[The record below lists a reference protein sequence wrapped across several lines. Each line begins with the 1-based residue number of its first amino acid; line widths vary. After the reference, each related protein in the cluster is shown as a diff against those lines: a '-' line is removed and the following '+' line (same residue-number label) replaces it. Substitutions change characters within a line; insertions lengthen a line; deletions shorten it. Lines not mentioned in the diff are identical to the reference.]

1 MFRRSRLSIRPNV
14 KPGGR
19 SSSQALKG
27 DDKTRTSDQQLNSE
41 EKSSNEK
48 DDSGL
53 PAESFPPTPLPNPGV
68 AQEERDDPD
77 EQQENVPLN
86 KNEKND
92 KTGVCGTQGKSPVA
106 PLQRRK
112 RFSTVLN
119 LPKPRATSL
128 SAQQSANLT
137 AKSPQQQNLLTPVTN
152 VASIQ
157 DNSAPSTTEKALPK
171 SPENRK
177 PSLGQHIKLPEK
189 KTPIPQVPQFS
200 PVKNHVHK
208 DPAVGTSSPRVP
220 VTRKT
225 LSSPLKE
232 RITPSGTPT
241 KGIVPS
247 PSVSPAR
254 SKSAKAPTDL
264 ERLRKARKLRELL
277 KEEMKK
283 EKKAH
288 KEMIPNWETNHPPE
302 RTKMTMRDFIYYLPD
317 TNPMLSSFEEE
328 RRPPLPVLNK
338 EPEVGSTNAP
348 ANEDEDEDED
358 EESDDAALG
367 PRVKVAE
374 DGSIIIDEESLTVEV
389 LRMKKSNIV
398 EENDP
403 IFERGSQTTYSSFK
417 KSTHTKP
424 WSDKE
429 TDMFFLAISMVGTD
443 FSMIGQLFPNR
454 TRIEIKNKFKRE
466 EKLNSWRIDKAFKEK
481 KPLDLGVFGELL
493 TRVLEGEAKRKRE
506 RNGGDKSQAPR
517 KSTNKR
523 SRKSKILK
531 ETESD
536 PDDPDSVEETDH
548 ELAEDDS
555 NAIAEG
561 TEADCSQE
569 GAQNEEA
576 ISKAYSIKHKQKRK
590 MKDAAEQSEE
600 EIATEQAEKD
610 DGIEKS
616 KCKVHQRNKGDR
628 KDSASV
634 SIVEDEDENN
644 NVTNGETLSDR
655 ETSES
660 KQSLQVRIKE
670 KPNEED
676 ISLSGCEGE
685 TLSGTT
691 TPVTRG
697 NSNKSQ
703 LARRQK
709 TKPNLKLVGRKKA
722 GGKQDITT
730 APKPSPSYNNGVES
744 EAVEEKK
751 FQPVKEK
758 ESGPVTEKESEQDE
772 EKESGPIKEKESGPV
787 KKKESEQDEEK
798 ESGPVTEKESE
809 QEEEKESGPVKEKES
824 GPVEEREFEPIEEKD
839 SRPIEEKGF
848 EPIEEKESEV
858 IEEEETGPF
867 EEKGSVAVKEMESG
881 PIEEMASGAI
891 EGKESPPVEM
901 ESGPVEERESGP
913 VVEKDSGPIEEKES
927 GVIEEKESGPFEV
940 KGSGAVEGKESQP
953 IEGRL
958 YGAVEEIGSGPVEG
972 MKSGPV
978 EGKESLAIEEKGPGP
993 VEAIA
998 TGSIEGKEYG
1008 VVEEKVSG
1016 VIEEKETRPFEA
1028 MGSAAVE
1035 EKGSPL
1041 QDRNTG
1047 LEEPSEIMD
1056 VSSALLSETTEAD
1069 KAEEISSSKVQDS
1082 DTEPRTVE
1090 KREEARNK
1098 PRRPVRSRFQK
1109 PKPNLGR
1116 AVVKKNV
1123 STQEKKVATVRENNS
1138 AIQDIVGLSPD
1149 TAINKASEAHSAS
1162 NAYFAMDA
1170 RNLDDIP
1177 TQLDAVQNRSGGTSA
1192 SAVSSSLSQS
1202 PSADAASSD
1211 LAAEPSRRSTWD
1223 SNKVLQSERTSE
1235 YDEQNEEEELTLA
1248 AIQENIMSRP
1258 TRSGRQ
1264 PKPTTFYNPSAHHQ
1278 TPSISTLLSEGENE
1292 AKVRSRPVRS
1302 HKAKPKVSKV
1312 LGKKE
1317 AQTKN
1322 TGKGQGTPKMTLV
1335 TLRASQE
1342 ADDDEES
1349 DIEEEDDIYPINPE
1363 EVNKAPAFVPISLRS
1378 PESVQA
1384 QVEESMEELEI
1395 AINVSDKNYTSD
1407 AEHSPLELRDK
1418 SDPSQSFTFI
1428 PAEDYHPATAEQ
1440 IEHFVEV
1447 IEVPSDDPVQEE
1459 DHCIAELGDS
1469 LRDAAYTDVICVDQK
1484 NSEEESV
1491 LGSDVPSLQIVVH
1504 SANDELSID
1513 SSRPCAPPEKD
1524 LMGELDLQKPPLP
1537 EGDSAKAGSSSSVTG
1552 VSDGA
1557 ERNIARRRC
1566 RFPKPKPN
1574 LGKSTSRS
1582 HVIKPRPTTE
1592 NEEMKSSAEPT
1603 GSALEGDKQ
1612 GNKTDLNS
1620 DDSLPIQL
1628 MTIEGSEEN
1637 VTIKQI
1643 PAEQPNSRILVPDD
1657 QERCVS
1663 ERLHILTSHE
1673 QDNCVRE
1680 EQKMNRSE
1688 HLESGSENLD
1698 EQLNLFESDEQ
1709 DNVGAKER
1717 LNRTEHTESGSE
1729 HLTEKLS
1736 LLLFDRKDKHV
1747 TDEEQ
1752 MSKTEHLNNKVHDPG
1767 EELQASDEQDKCVGD
1782 EQKMNRS
1789 EHLESGSENLDEQL
1803 NLFESDEQD
1812 NVGAKERLNRT
1823 EHTESGSEHLTETL
1837 SLLLFD
1843 RKDKHVTDE
1852 EQMSKTEHLNNKVH
1866 DPGEELQASDE
1877 QDKCV
1882 GDEQKMNRSE
1892 HLESGSENLDEQLN
1906 LFESDE
1912 QDNVGAKE
1920 RLNRTEHTESG
1931 SEHLTETLS
1940 LLLFDRKDK
1949 HVTDEEQMSKTEH
1962 LNNKVHDPG
1971 EELQASDEQ
1980 DKCVGDEVEMNVT
1993 EHQNDDTRQLCE
2005 RVSPADIQQYTTI
2018 QSQDVQPEMSSE
2030 TYFTQS
2036 ALTLCQAADPILS
2049 VETTETTPEAQCSSY
2064 SPKIDIKEPQNVE
2077 YQETLKISEENFE
2090 NLLTD
2095 ENSREDTIILTL
2107 FEIPASSLTE
2117 YGESSAP
2124 YIPVSENTWS
2134 YGEPCP
2140 PLTTEN
2146 IKFTVSP
2153 DLSVEAPTVSSMP
2166 ESVPILESNVQ
2177 QWSSNMLSLNMGQMN
2192 RKRKADNLSDDQ
2204 NDSVT
2209 KSPEI
2214 TSSYEDPN
2222 ENVPQTEEIIQS
2234 HLANF
2239 SSPEVCPAPSARNT
2253 LSSDDIAHMSVP
2265 PQSADDFTSTPLED
2279 VLNPARVERSAQTPS
2294 EPEEGSKSSQI
2305 RRGKLA
2311 VKPNISTRRAASTS
2325 ETGLSD
2331 INYNTLNISD
2341 TTRNAPS
2348 PLPPEESVQTE
2359 ATCKA
2364 SVDVDSIQ
2372 QELGA
2377 DDDSKCENEAQ
2388 DAAETATVAELA
2400 CYSPEI
2406 LVAVTDEG
2414 TVTGQSDTSTQS
2426 TGSTSSTTLKRPVRK
2441 PRGFLS
2447 FISKKSSEG
2456 ESEVKSKRTKFQKP
2470 CINLPQFTGKRPIP
2484 TAADAE
2490 EMKASGSPP
2499 AKRQSCDKVDAS
2511 QPNTTSSPTK
2521 VMGNSSLQSWQS
2533 ESYTEEA
2540 CCAAEQDTEQM
2551 LPTRVAEYFFSDI
2564 FTEVEEQE

>member
-1 MFRRSRLSIRPNV
+1 MFRRSRLSVRPNV

-41 EKSSNEK
+41 GKSSNEK

-53 PAESFPPTPLPNPGV
+53 PAASESFSPTPLPNPGV

-92 KTGVCGTQGKSPVA
+92 KTGVCATQGKSPVP

-112 RFSTVLN
+112 RFSTMLN
-119 LPKPRATSL
+119 LAKPRATSL

-137 AKSPQQQNLLTPVTN
+137 AKSPQQQNLLAPVTN
-152 VASIQ
+152 VSSIQ
-157 DNSAPSTTEKALPK
+157 DSSAPSTTEKALPK
-171 SPENRK
+171 SPEKRK
-177 PSLGQHIKLPEK
+177 PSSGQHIKLPEK

-208 DPAVGTSSPRVP
+208 DSAVGTSSPRVP

-232 RITPSGTPT
+232 RITPSSTPT
-241 KGIVPS
+241 KGIVTS

-254 SKSAKAPTDL
+254 PKSAKVPDDL
-264 ERLRKARKLRELL
+264 ERLRKARKLREML

-288 KEMIPNWETNHPPE
+288 KEMIPFWETNHPPE

-328 RRPPLPVLNK
+328 KRPSFPVLNK
-338 EPEVGSTNAP
+338 EPEVGSANAP

-358 EESDDAALG
+358 EESDDAVLG

-403 IFERGSQTTYSSFK
+403 IFERGSQTTYSSFR
-417 KSTHTKP
+417 KSTHTKS

-454 TRIEIKNKFKRE
+454 SRIEIKNKFKRE

-481 KPLDLGVFGELL
+481 KPLDLGFFGELL
-493 TRVLEGEAKRKRE
+493 SRVLEAEAKRKRE

-531 ETESD
+531 ESESD
-536 PDDPDSVEETDH
+536 PDDPDSVEDTDH
-548 ELAEDDS
+548 ELAEDES
-555 NAIAEG
+555 NGIAEG
-561 TEADCSQE
+561 TEASCSLE
-569 GAQNEEA
+569 GAQNGDS
-576 ISKAYSIKHKQKRK
+576 ISKAYSIKHKRKRK

-600 EIATEQAEKD
+600 EIVTEQPEKD
-610 DGIEKS
+610 DDIEKS
-616 KCKVHQRNKGDR
+616 ECKVHQHNKGDR
-628 KDSASV
+628 EDSVSV
-634 SIVEDEDENN
+634 SIIEDEDEDN
-644 NVTNGETLSDR
+644 NVTNGETLSDL

-660 KQSLQVRIKE
+660 KQSSHVRRKE
-670 KPNEED
+670 KPKEED
-676 ISLSGCEGE
+676 NLLSGCEEE

-709 TKPNLKLVGRKKA
+709 AKPNLKLIGRKKA

-730 APKPSPSYNNGVES
+730 DEKPSASYDNGLES
-744 EAVEEKK
+744 GAVEEK
-751 FQPVKEK
+751 
-758 ESGPVTEKESEQDE
+758 ESGQDE
-772 EKESGPIKEKESGPV
+772 EKESRPIEEKEFQPIKEEESGSI
-787 KKKESEQDEEK
+787 KEM
-798 ESGPVTEKESE
+798 ESAS
-809 QEEEKESGPVKEKES
+809 VKEMKS
-824 GPVEEREFEPIEEKD
+824 RRVEEREPGRIVEKD

-848 EPIEEKESEV
+848 EPIEEKGFEPIEEKGFEPIKEKGFGPIEEKESEV
-858 IEEEETGPF
+858 IEEKETGPF
-867 EEKGSVAVKEMESG
+867 EEKGSGAVEDMEFG
-881 PIEEMASGAI
+881 PVEEMASGAI
-891 EGKESPPVEM
+891 EGKESPPIEM
-901 ESGPVEERESGP
+901 GSGPVEERESGP
-913 VVEKDSGPIEEKES
+913 VVKKDFRPVEEKKS

-940 KGSGAVEGKESQP
+940 KGSEAVEGKESQP
-953 IEGRL
+953 IEGKL
-958 YGAVEEIGSGPVEG
+958 YGAVKEIESW
-972 MKSGPV
+972 PV
-978 EGKESLAIEEKGPGP
+978 EGKESLAVEEKGPGP
-993 VEAIA
+993 VEAMA
-998 TGSIEGKEYG
+998 TGSVEGKEYG
-1008 VVEEKVSG
+1008 AVEEKVSG
-1016 VIEEKETRPFEA
+1016 VIEEKETRHFEA

-1041 QDRNTG
+1041 QDHDTG
-1047 LEEPSEIMD
+1047 LEEPSEIKN
-1056 VSSALLSETTEAD
+1056 VSSALMSETTEAD
-1069 KAEEISSSKVQDS
+1069 KAEEITSSKVQDS
-1082 DTEPRTVE
+1082 DTEPWAVE
-1090 KREEARNK
+1090 KREEPRNK
-1098 PRRPVRSRFQK
+1098 PCRPVRSRFQK

-1116 AVVKKNV
+1116 AMVKKNV
-1123 STQEKKVATVRENNS
+1123 SMQEKKVAAAPENNS
-1138 AIQDIVGLSPD
+1138 AIQDVVGLSPD
-1149 TAINKASEAHSAS
+1149 TSINKASEAHQHSAS
-1162 NAYFAMDA
+1162 NACFVMGA

-1177 TQLDAVQNRSGGTSA
+1177 TQQDAVQNRSGGTNA
-1192 SAVSSSLSQS
+1192 SAVSSSLIS
-1202 PSADAASSD
+1202 PDAASSD
-1211 LAAEPSRRSTWD
+1211 SAAEPSRRSTWD
-1223 SNKVLQSERTSE
+1223 SNKLLQPERTSE
-1235 YDEQNEEEELTLA
+1235 YHEQNEEEEITLA
-1248 AIQENIMSRP
+1248 AIQENIMSKP

-1264 PKPTTFYNPSAHHQ
+1264 PKPTSFYTPSAHYQ
-1278 TPSISTLLSEGENE
+1278 PPAISTLLSEGEKE
-1292 AKVRSRPVRS
+1292 GKVRSRPVRS

-1378 PESVQA
+1378 PEPVQA
-1384 QVEESMEELEI
+1384 QVEETMEE
-1395 AINVSDKNYTSD
+1395 
-1407 AEHSPLELRDK
+1407 
-1418 SDPSQSFTFI
+1418 
-1428 PAEDYHPATAEQ
+1428 
-1440 IEHFVEV
+1440 EV
-1447 IEVPSDDPVQEE
+1447 IEVPRDDPIQEE
-1459 DHCIAELGDS
+1459 DHRMAELGDG
-1469 LRDAAYTDVICVDQK
+1469 LRDAAYTDVNCVDQK
-1484 NSEEESV
+1484 TSEEESV
-1491 LGSDVPSLQIVVH
+1491 LGSDVLSLQIVTSGTH
-1504 SANDELSID
+1504 SVNDESSID
-1513 SSRPCAPPEKD
+1513 SSRPCAPPDED
-1524 LMGELDLQKPPLP
+1524 LMSELDLQKPPLP
-1537 EGDSAKAGSSSSVTG
+1537 EEDSTKVLSSSSVTE

-1582 HVIKPRPTTE
+1582 HVIKPYHTTE
-1592 NEEMKSSAEPT
+1592 NEEMKSSA
-1603 GSALEGDKQ
+1603 GSALEGEKQ
-1612 GNKTDLNS
+1612 GNKAELKP
-1620 DDSLPIQL
+1620 DDSLPIL
-1628 MTIEGSEEN
+1628 LVTIEGSEEN

-1643 PAEQPNSRILVPDD
+1643 PAGQPNSKILVPDD
-1657 QERCVS
+1657 QDRCMGEEGVS
-1663 ERLHILTSHE
+1663 KTWHLDSETKHLDERLQILTSHG
-1673 QDNCVRE
+1673 QDNCAGE

-1688 HLESGSENLD
+1688 HLESGSEHSN
-1698 EQLNLFESDEQ
+1698 EQLNLSDEQ
-1709 DNVGAKER
+1709 DGVGEKER

-1736 LLLFDRKDKHV
+1736 LLLFEKKDKHV
-1747 TDEEQ
+1747 TDDEQ
-1752 MSKTEHLNNKVHDPG
+1752 MSKTEHLGNKVHDPS
-1767 EELQASDEQDKCVGD
+1767 EELQASDEQD
-1782 EQKMNRS
+1782 E
-1789 EHLESGSENLDEQL
+1789 
-1803 NLFESDEQD
+1803 
-1812 NVGAKERLNRT
+1812 
-1823 EHTESGSEHLTETL
+1823 
-1837 SLLLFD
+1837 
-1843 RKDKHVTDE
+1843 
-1852 EQMSKTEHLNNKVH
+1852 
-1866 DPGEELQASDE
+1866 
-1877 QDKCV
+1877 
-1882 GDEQKMNRSE
+1882 
-1892 HLESGSENLDEQLN
+1892 
-1906 LFESDE
+1906 
-1912 QDNVGAKE
+1912 
-1920 RLNRTEHTESG
+1920 
-1931 SEHLTETLS
+1931 
-1940 LLLFDRKDK
+1940 
-1949 HVTDEEQMSKTEH
+1949 
-1962 LNNKVHDPG
+1962 
-1971 EELQASDEQ
+1971 
-1980 DKCVGDEVEMNVT
+1980 CVGDEVEMNPT
-1993 EHQNDDTRQLCE
+1993 EHRNDVSGQPCE
-2005 RVSPADIQQYTTI
+2005 RLSPADIQQYTTI
-2018 QSQDVQPEMSSE
+2018 RSQDVQPGISTE

-2036 ALTLCQAADPILS
+2036 TLTLCQAADPILS
-2049 VETTETTPEAQCSSY
+2049 VEATETIPEAQCSSY
-2064 SPKIDIKEPQNVE
+2064 SPKIGNKESQNVE
-2077 YQETLKISEENFE
+2077 YQETLKTRKENFE

-2095 ENSREDTIILTL
+2095 ENTKEETIILTL

-2117 YGESSAP
+2117 YGESLAP
-2124 YIPVSENTWS
+2124 YIPVSENTLS
-2134 YGEPCP
+2134 YVEPCP

-2166 ESVPILESNVQ
+2166 ESVSILDSNVQ

-2222 ENVPQTEEIIQS
+2222 ENVPQTEKIIQS

-2239 SSPEVCPAPSARNT
+2239 SSPKVCPEPSATNT
-2253 LSSDDIAHMSVP
+2253 LSGDDITQMGVP
-2265 PQSADDFTSTPLED
+2265 PQSADDFSSAPLEE
-2279 VLNPARVERSAQTPS
+2279 VLNLAHVERSAQTPS
-2294 EPEEGSKSSQI
+2294 EPEEVRKSSQI

-2311 VKPNISTRRAASTS
+2311 VEPNISTRRAASTS
-2325 ETGLSD
+2325 ETDLSD

-2341 TTRNAPS
+2341 ATKNAPS
-2348 PLPPEESVQTE
+2348 LLPPEESVQTD
-2359 ATCKA
+2359 ARCNA
-2364 SVDVDSIQ
+2364 SVDVDSMQ

-2377 DDDSKCENEAQ
+2377 DDDYKCENEAQ
-2388 DAAETATVAELA
+2388 DAAETATATAAVLA

-2406 LVAVTDEG
+2406 STAVIDEG
-2414 TVTGQSDTSTQS
+2414 ILTGQSDTITQS

-2470 CINLPQFTGKRPIP
+2470 CINLPQFSGKRPIP
-2484 TAADAE
+2484 TAADSE
-2490 EMKASGSPP
+2490 EMKPSGSPP
-2499 AKRQSCDKVDAS
+2499 AKRQSCEKEDGS
-2511 QPNTTSSPTK
+2511 QPNTTSPPTK
-2521 VMGNSSLQSWQS
+2521 VTGNSSLQSWQS

-2551 LPTRVAEYFFSDI
+2551 PPTRVAEYFFSDI